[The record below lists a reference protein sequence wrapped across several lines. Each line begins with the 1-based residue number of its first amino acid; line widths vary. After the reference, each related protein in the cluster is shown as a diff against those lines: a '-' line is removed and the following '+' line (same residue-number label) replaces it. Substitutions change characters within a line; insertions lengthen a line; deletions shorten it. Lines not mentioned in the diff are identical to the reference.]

1 MDIKRRIN
9 ENTAIVQEQIK
20 KFDSKANILIAIV
33 GIVFA
38 ISLGI
43 METLPQLISKGGYND
58 FKSVLLLIFI
68 ILYFCAFT
76 IEMIFLI
83 SVIYP
88 RGKRGE
94 TDKSVSYY
102 LDVSQMKPQ
111 EINKALEA
119 EDHNAETNQLIIN
132 AKICSRKHFFLV
144 RAIWTLIP
152 LFAFVMAMFF
162 LILI

>member
-58 FKSVLLLIFI
+58 FKSVLLLIFNFY
-68 ILYFCAFT
+68 L
-76 IEMIFLI
+76 IF
-83 SVIYP
+83 
-88 RGKRGE
+88 
-94 TDKSVSYY
+94 
-102 LDVSQMKPQ
+102 
-111 EINKALEA
+111 
-119 EDHNAETNQLIIN
+119 
-132 AKICSRKHFFLV
+132 
-144 RAIWTLIP
+144 
-152 LFAFVMAMFF
+152 
-162 LILI
+162 